1 MTTDAGG
8 AGVPTTSPLSRSTG
22 THRADRDVN
31 SITHVQHRSTI
42 TPLTE
47 AHMPIDRTNQDE
59 PQNQP
64 QGDESQDEVQDLQA
78 KTPQADE
85 QVKGG
90 AMDPSREFGS
100 DE

>member
-1 MTTDAGG
+1 
-8 AGVPTTSPLSRSTG
+8 
-22 THRADRDVN
+22 
-31 SITHVQHRSTI
+31 
-42 TPLTE
+42 
-47 AHMPIDRTNQDE
+47 MPIDRTNQDE

-64 QGDESQDEVQDLQA
+64 QRDESQDEVQDLQA

-90 AMDPSREFGS
+90 AMDPSREFAS

>member
-1 MTTDAGG
+1 
-8 AGVPTTSPLSRSTG
+8 
-22 THRADRDVN
+22 
-31 SITHVQHRSTI
+31 
-42 TPLTE
+42 
-47 AHMPIDRTNQDE
+47 MPIDRTNQDE

-64 QGDESQDEVQDLQA
+64 QRDESQNEVKDLQA

-90 AMDPSREFGS
+90 GMDPSREFAS